1 MNRHRFREHTFKL
14 IFLSQFYNGKELEE
28 QLESYFIY
36 QGDFRDDEILA
47 LTTKYNSII
56 EIRGKIDELISSTA
70 KGWKIERMSKV
81 DLSILRLSIYEL
93 IFDEDIPEKVAINEA
108 VELAK
113 EYGGEDSASFIN
125 GILGEISRTEL

>member
-47 LTTKYNSII
+47 LTTKYNSMI
-56 EIRGKIDELISSTA
+56 EIREKIDELISYTA

-93 IFDEDIPEKVAINEA
+93 MFDEDIPKKVAINEA

>member
-56 EIRGKIDELISSTA
+56 EARGKIDELISSTA

-93 IFDEDIPEKVAINEA
+93 MFDEDIPKKVAINEA

>member
-56 EIRGKIDELISSTA
+56 EARGKIDELISSTA

-93 IFDEDIPEKVAINEA
+93 MFDEDIPEKVAINEA

>member
-56 EIRGKIDELISSTA
+56 EIREKIDELISYTA

-93 IFDEDIPEKVAINEA
+93 MFDEDIPEKVAINEA

>member
-93 IFDEDIPEKVAINEA
+93 MFDEDIPEKVAINEA

>member
-56 EIRGKIDELISSTA
+56 EARGKIDELISSTA